1 LTYLLEVGKT
11 QNLSNKIWHT
21 LEDASHLSVQKVCHY
36 LGMSRLLHLNEAQTD
51 WAATLLSLFFPF
63 QQYLSLSFFNFILA
77 RYLALFSDNIG
88 GIHHF
93 SLLLYFYVSRFYW
106 LKKCI
111 NTTE

>member
-1 LTYLLEVGKT
+1 LAHLLEVGKT
-11 QNLSNKIWHT
+11 QNLSSKIWHT
-21 LEDASHLSVQKVCHY
+21 LADASHLSVQKVCHY
-36 LGMSRLLHLNEAQTD
+36 LGMSSLLDLNEAQTD
-51 WAATLLSLFFPF
+51 WAATYSLFSISAV
-63 QQYLSLSFFNFILA
+63 SLSFFNFILA